1 MPNLKKT
8 RKIAIEGYA
17 IDLMNMM
24 KLPPVMTKSVQTSIG
39 VHLND
44 YYQVYDA
51 AKEDHEVDMI

>member
-1 MPNLKKT
+1 MKKT